1 MRGLA
6 KMVGVLAAGTALV
19 AAMTIWDGFG
29 AIVETVSIGV
39 ALVIAAAVGVVLAWM
54 FVEEFKMHYGDM
66 DE

>member
-6 KMVGVLAAGTALV
+6 KMVGILAAGTALV
-19 AAMTIWDGFG
+19 AAMTIWDGFR
-29 AIVETVSIGV
+29 AIMETAAIGV
-39 ALVIAAAVGVVLAWM
+39 ALVIIAALVVVFSWM